1 MRLNLTLQSLKD
13 APYPDQVT
21 VEVNQQSVVIGRS
34 DVCDLVLPDDEK
46 VISRKHA
53 TIDFVDGHFVLTD
66 HSLAGTYI
74 GDSFTPLNNQ
84 SFSLD
89 ADTVLHIGDYG
100 IKVTLI
106 SNDPAPFADVDS
118 SPFGDVFT
126 SDLTLQNQA
135 SQQSEDPLSASSG
148 LSDYLQAD
156 ESSSLL
162 DNLNPFSS
170 TPFPAD
176 TDTFEK
182 VDNDL
187 LETKHPE
194 QAYFESELE
203 AQNFSSLSDSF
214 TPPEVTKDPSSAN
227 IPPEDFDFSNLFDL
241 GAESEPHSQAIQP
254 ESKPALDSMPVIP
267 EPEMPVEQPIEAISD
282 FFQEDWSPEND
293 KADESAPASLL
304 DDLEDNE
311 PSNFAPAP
319 APASPEPVSA
329 SLDSTSVPQ
338 KPRLKERGLLDS
350 FCQGAGISSD
360 DLKAINPEE
369 GLVRVGQMFRQFV
382 DNTVAVLRSRAE
394 FKSLFRVS
402 VTTIRKS
409 DNNPLKFAV
418 TTDEAM
424 KHLLNDGQGGFK
436 PALESIDEG
445 FNDLLNHQLAMQAGI
460 QASLQDIL
468 EQFNPQRI
476 EKKFDQG
483 LVLQK
488 KSKCWEH
495 YLEIYEQLTETA
507 VDEFF
512 GDAFSEAYEKQM
524 QQLKN
529 RQ

>member
-1 MRLNLTLQSLKD
+1 
-13 APYPDQVT
+13 
-21 VEVNQQSVVIGRS
+21 
-34 DVCDLVLPDDEK
+34 
-46 VISRKHA
+46 
-53 TIDFVDGHFVLTD
+53 
-66 HSLAGTYI
+66 
-74 GDSFTPLNNQ
+74 
-84 SFSLD
+84 
-89 ADTVLHIGDYG
+89 
-100 IKVTLI
+100 
-106 SNDPAPFADVDS
+106 
-118 SPFGDVFT
+118 
-126 SDLTLQNQA
+126 
-135 SQQSEDPLSASSG
+135 
-148 LSDYLQAD
+148 
-156 ESSSLL
+156 
-162 DNLNPFSS
+162 
-170 TPFPAD
+170 
-176 TDTFEK
+176 
-182 VDNDL
+182 
-187 LETKHPE
+187 
-194 QAYFESELE
+194 
-203 AQNFSSLSDSF
+203 
-214 TPPEVTKDPSSAN
+214 
-227 IPPEDFDFSNLFDL
+227 
-241 GAESEPHSQAIQP
+241 
-254 ESKPALDSMPVIP
+254 
-267 EPEMPVEQPIEAISD
+267 
-282 FFQEDWSPEND
+282 
-293 KADESAPASLL
+293 
-304 DDLEDNE
+304 
-311 PSNFAPAP
+311 
-319 APASPEPVSA
+319 
-329 SLDSTSVPQ
+329 
-338 KPRLKERGLLDS
+338 
-350 FCQGAGISSD
+350 
-360 DLKAINPEE
+360 
-369 GLVRVGQMFRQFV
+369 MFRQFV